1 MAVAGEALA
10 SAAPAARTPEALY
23 RKLSPGPGM
32 SAHEVASHQRARIHG
47 AMIEIAGD
55 LGYDAVTVRELA
67 QLAGVSTRAFY
78 ENFSGKEECFLAT
91 YDLIA
96 RRIAAGVVA
105 SQSGERDWQERMRL
119 AFAAFAREIEAKPR
133 AARVA
138 LVETFAAGP
147 AALERMRWAEGIFE
161 AMVSESFCRAPDGI
175 EVPPLL
181 VTGLVSGIARV
192 ARGRVLAAR
201 ESDLPDLA
209 EELLEWALCLRCDSA
224 KELEELNRRS
234 TLLLAIAATPAA
246 MDGREPDDDRT
257 RILKAA
263 AKLAS
268 SGSYAE
274 LTVPRIRVAAG
285 VSRRSFDSLFEGV
298 EDCFIAALE
307 HRIGSALE
315 QSTKARAAGRS
326 WAGGVYRAI
335 ATLCVKVA
343 RDPLLAKL
351 GFSEVFAPGLNGMH
365 CRERLVQATATL
377 LRDEAAAEQ
386 QPSQLAAEASVGA
399 IWGVMHHHV
408 VNGRAQQLP
417 WIAATLSCLALA
429 PAVGASVATDAIR
442 AEQVDR

>member
-1 MAVAGEALA
+1 MAAAGEALA

-47 AMIEIAGD
+47 AMIEIAGER
-55 LGYDAVTVRELA
+55 GYNAVTVRELA

-78 ENFSGKEECFLAT
+78 ENFDGKEECFLAT
-91 YDLIA
+91 YDLIS

-105 SQSGERDWQERMRL
+105 SQSGERDWLERMRL

-133 AARVA
+133 AARLA

-147 AALERMRWAEGIFE
+147 AALERMRRAEGIFE
-161 AMVSESFCRAPDGI
+161 AMLSESFSHSPDGI
-175 EVPPLL
+175 ELPPLL
-181 VTGLVSGIARV
+181 VTGLVSGVARV

-201 ESDLPDLA
+201 ESELPDLA
-209 EELLEWALCLRCDSA
+209 EDLLEWALCLHCSA

-234 TLLLAIAATPAA
+234 TLLLAIAGASAAT
-246 MDGREPDDDRT
+246 DEREPDDDRT
-257 RILKAA
+257 RILNAA

-268 SGSYAE
+268 NGGYAE

-285 VSRRSFDSLFEGV
+285 VSRRSFDSLFEGT

-307 HRIGSALE
+307 QRISSALE
-315 QSTKARAAGRS
+315 QSTEARAAGSS

-377 LRDEAAAEQ
+377 LRDESTPAQ
-386 QPSQLAAEASVGA
+386 RPSQLAAEASVGA

-408 VNGRAQQLP
+408 VSGRAKQLP
-417 WIAATLSCLALA
+417 WIAATLSYLALA
-429 PAVGASVATDAIR
+429 PAVGPAAATNAIR
-442 AEQVDR
+442 AEQTEK